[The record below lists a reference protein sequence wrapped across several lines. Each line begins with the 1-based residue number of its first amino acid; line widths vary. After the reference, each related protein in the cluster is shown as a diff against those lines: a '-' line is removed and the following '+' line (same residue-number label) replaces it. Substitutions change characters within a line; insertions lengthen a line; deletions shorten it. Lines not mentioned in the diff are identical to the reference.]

1 MEGLQQT
8 ERGGG
13 NSIPGKRN
21 GLSKKDWSGTK
32 LSTVLENTEESNL
45 AWKQTTEMELA
56 ENKMEKDSWVH
67 NLEIPEGQA
76 EYSFKKKKEVH
87 RMISHL
93 AYLHRKGYY
102 GCFGLEYFIW
112 N

>member
-8 ERGGG
+8 EMGGG

-32 LSTVLENTEESNL
+32 LSTILGNTEESNL
-45 AWKQTTEMELA
+45 AWRQRTEMEVA
-56 ENKMEKDSWVH
+56 ENKTDKDSWVH

-76 EYSFKKKKEVH
+76 EYFFKKKKKRFTE
-87 RMISHL
+87 
-93 AYLHRKGYY
+93 
-102 GCFGLEYFIW
+102 W
-112 N
+112 